1 MAKCA
6 PAPKGDRGSAEDAVA
21 SFACLYYHLVFATKG
36 REPLVTAEIRPRLWA
51 YIGGVIGSQ
60 SGVALAIGGTAD
72 NVHILAS
79 LPKNRTI
86 PDLLREIKANS
97 SRWVH
102 ETFPHPRFAWQ
113 DGYAA
118 FTISVRGLPQVKAYI
133 ERQEEHHREVGF
145 EDEFRSFLAEHGVEC
160 DERYVWGKDCRP
172 SGA

>member
-1 MAKCA
+1 VHVTPEANQV
-6 PAPKGDRGSAEDAVA
+6 PAEKPVA
-21 SFACLYYHLVFATKG
+21 SFACLYYHLVFAAKG
-36 REPLVTAEIRPRLWA
+36 REPLVTPEIRPRLWG
-51 YIGGVIGSQ
+51 YIGGIIRSQ
-60 SGVALAIGGTAD
+60 GGLALAIGGTAD
-72 NVHILAS
+72 HVHILAS

-133 ERQEEHHREVGF
+133 ARQEEHHAKVSF
-145 EDEFRSFLAEHGVEC
+145 EDEFRSFLAQHGVEY
-160 DERYVWGKDCRP
+160 DERHIWGKDCRP

>member
-1 MAKCA
+1 M
-6 PAPKGDRGSAEDAVA
+6 A

-36 REPLVTAEIRPRLWA
+36 REPLVTPEIAPRLWS
-51 YIGGVIGSQ
+51 YIGGIIRSQ
-60 SGVALAIGGTAD
+60 GGLALAIGGTAD
-72 NVHILAS
+72 HVHLLAS

-118 FTISVRGLPQVKAYI
+118 FTVSVRGLPQVNAYI
-133 ERQEEHHREVGF
+133 AGQEEHHAKVSF
-145 EDEFRSFLAEHGVEC
+145 EDEFRSFLAEHGVEY
-160 DERYVWGKDCRP
+160 DERYLWGKDCRP